1 MVEKTSLQNDDVQ
14 ENQIHEIFSNSTVEK
29 ID

>member
-1 MVEKTSLQNDDVQ
+1 MVEKTGLQNDDEQ
-14 ENQIHEIFSNSTVEK
+14 ENQIREIFSNSTVEK

>member
-1 MVEKTSLQNDDVQ
+1 MVEKTGLQNDDEQ
-14 ENQIHEIFSNSTVEK
+14 ENQIREIFSNSTVDK